1 MSLMRIITAIELA
14 AAWLATLL
22 FTSAGMFLTYEV
34 IARYV
39 CDAPTIWAAEIS
51 QLCLIW
57 GTPIAMAW
65 LLSSRRHIRVNALT
79 ARMTPGARRVAEVFG
94 LIVIIAFSTVVTWK
108 GWWIAADS
116 LVRGRTSGTMLDLPA
131 WIGEAA
137 IPAGFALLVAAAL
150 KGLIDAFKGDI
161 PEDGDMI
168 E

>member
-1 MSLMRIITAIELA
+1 MRIIAAIELA
-14 AAWLATLL
+14 AAWISTLL
-22 FTSAGMFLTYEV
+22 FTCAGAFLTYEV
-34 IARYV
+34 VARYV
-39 CDAPTIWAAEIS
+39 FDAPTIWAAETS

-65 LLSSRRHIRVNALT
+65 LLSARRHIRVNVLT
-79 ARMTPGARRVAEVFG
+79 GRMTPGGRRVAEVFS
-94 LIVIIAFSTVVTWK
+94 LLVIIAFSAVVTWK
-108 GWWIAADS
+108 GWWIAQDS

-137 IPAGFALLVAAAL
+137 IPAGFALLIAAAL

-161 PEDGDMI
+161 PKDGEMI

>member
-1 MSLMRIITAIELA
+1 MPIITATELA

-22 FTSAGMFLTYEV
+22 FTCAGVFLAYEV
-34 IARYV
+34 VARYV
-39 CDAPTIWAAEIS
+39 FNAPTIWAAEIS

-65 LLSSRRHIRVNALT
+65 LLSARHHIRVNALT
-79 ARMTPGARRVAEVFG
+79 GRMTPGGRRLAEIFS
-94 LIVIIAFSTVVTWK
+94 LLVIIAFSAVVTWK
-108 GWWIAADS
+108 GWWIAEDS

-137 IPAGFALLVAAAL
+137 IPAGFALLIVAAL
-150 KGLIDAFKGDI
+150 KGLIEAFTGDI
-161 PEDGDMI
+161 PEDGEMI

>member
-1 MSLMRIITAIELA
+1 MRIIATIELA

-22 FTSAGMFLTYEV
+22 FTCAGAFLTYEV
-34 IARYV
+34 VARHIF
-39 CDAPTIWAAEIS
+39 DAPTIWAAEIS

-65 LLSSRRHIRVNALT
+65 LLSARRHIRVNALT
-79 ARMTPGARRVAEVFG
+79 GRMKPVGRRVAEIFC
-94 LIVIIAFSTVVTWK
+94 LIVIIAFSAVVTWK
-108 GWWIAADS
+108 GWWIAEDS

-137 IPAGFALLVAAAL
+137 IPTGFALLIATVL
-150 KGLIDAFKGDI
+150 KGLFVAFRGEI
-161 PEDGDMI
+161 PEDGEMI